1 MLASAA
7 VFALTVVVFAPVRH
21 HDFLQYDDNIYV
33 TDNPHLKKHVLDLE
47 GLRWPFVETY
57 ETNWIPL
64 TWLSIEVDR
73 ALFGFDP
80 GGYHATNVAL
90 HAASAALL
98 LWVLAGATRSLGA
111 GSFVAGGVC
120 PPPPAPHAA
129 GLRSRPTHRPPP
141 LPLLPSP

>member
-7 VFALTVVVFAPVRH
+7 VFALTVVVFAQVRH

-80 GGYHATNVAL
+80 GAYHATNVAL

-111 GSFVAGGVC
+111 SSFVAGVF
-120 PPPPAPHAA
+120 ALH
-129 GLRSRPTHRPPP
+129 P
-141 LPLLPSP
+141 LHVESVVWVSE